1 MSSRLVT
8 YKGLKKLALELL
20 SFDIEDVKER
30 YLEILQI
37 HSDSLTHLSLARN
50 KISNIF
56 MQIICDTLRTSL
68 PNLQCID
75 LRHLKETDKINWP
88 KMLSSIA
95 VLASKER
102 AKPIKVIV
110 SDYQTQKKRSDIFN
124 YLQDNQ
130 PNIELQYE

>member
-68 PNLQCID
+68 PNLRCID
-75 LRHLKETDKINWP
+75 LRHMKETDKINWP

-110 SDYQTQKKRSDIFN
+110 SDYQTLKKRSDIFN

>member
-95 VLASKER
+95 MLASKER
-102 AKPIKVIV
+102 AKPIKVII

>member
-1 MSSRLVT
+1 M
-8 YKGLKKLALELL
+8 
-20 SFDIEDVKER
+20 
-30 YLEILQI
+30 
-37 HSDSLTHLSLARN
+37 
-50 KISNIF
+50 NIF

-95 VLASKER
+95 MLASKER

>member
-130 PNIELQYE
+130 PNIELQYD

>member
-20 SFDIEDVKER
+20 SFDIEDVNER

-37 HSDSLTHLSLARN
+37 HSDSLAHLSLARN

-95 VLASKER
+95 MLASKER
-102 AKPIKVIV
+102 AKPIKVII